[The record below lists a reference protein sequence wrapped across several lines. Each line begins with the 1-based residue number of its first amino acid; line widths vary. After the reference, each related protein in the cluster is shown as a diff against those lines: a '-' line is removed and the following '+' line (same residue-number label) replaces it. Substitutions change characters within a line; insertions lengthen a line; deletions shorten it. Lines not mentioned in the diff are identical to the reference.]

1 MARNGAD
8 FRFPEVGI
16 FIEATRCFMP
26 QVVHAQ
32 VLNLDL
38 FLGSPVS
45 RFDSFIVAVED
56 ELAGF
61 GLSFQNALSTQTQR
75 HDSLCSG
82 FGDGCRQEQIGAVW
96 GVMQMLPLQG
106 QHLASTQAGFNRKT
120 HDRPEPL
127 ALAQSCFDFGL
138 DFF

>member
-75 HDSLCSG
+75 HDSLCLG
-82 FGDGCRQEQIGAVW
+82 FGDCGRQEQVGAVL
-96 GVMQMLPLQG
+96 GETVAAAHVSATEHARGAPVAL
-106 QHLASTQAGFNRKT
+106 HLARA
-120 HDRPEPL
+120 P
-127 ALAQSCFDFGL
+127 
-138 DFF
+138 